1 MLFHDKN
8 RLANLIH
15 GGITMKNH
23 TRINKLLTVL
33 LLLCV
38 SFVCMA
44 GTAKAA
50 EDCAHVFADGKC
62 STCGVM
68 GGYCG
73 AEGDGT
79 NLVWTLNDGT
89 FAITGTGAMA
99 DYTSSTRP
107 WADYCDSVT
116 NLVIEDGVTA
126 IGNFSF
132 YECSNLTSVEMP
144 DSVTSIG
151 KSAFSKCA
159 GLTSLDLPDSLT
171 FIGNEAFY
179 GCTGLTS
186 LTIPASVT
194 EMNNAFFG
202 CSGLTD
208 ITISDGVTSIH
219 GAFYRC
225 TGLTSITIPNSVTSI
240 GYAFYGC
247 TGLESIVVPDSV
259 TEMEHAFDG
268 CTGLRSAN
276 IPSSVTSING
286 AFRGC
291 TSLTSIEIPD
301 SVTTIGNYAF
311 TSCTS
316 LTSIVIPD
324 SVTTIGDS
332 AFSLCTGLTS
342 IDIPDSVTT
351 IGNYAFGGCTGLT
364 SIVIPD
370 SVTTINDRV
379 FSGCTGLESVAIP
392 NSVTVIRSNAFE
404 GCTQV
409 STVIISCTPTIAV
422 DYCID
427 KNFRRAERIYVHAYE
442 NGVCTDCGA
451 TCDHNDIDD
460 NGKCPVCGLQHVASV
475 TVGSEVTYY
484 KTLQEAMSAAD
495 KKTAT
500 VKLLTDCTLDTVT
513 DLNDGSNVTLNLN
526 SQTITASCELHIK
539 VGATLNIKGP
549 GNYTYNGETH
559 AKVIDVY
566 GTLNISGGTFSAA
579 NDCTNT
585 ELLWVE
591 DAGKVN
597 ISGGSFTAKGQY
609 ATPVKT
615 FGDVTVTGAPTFSAS
630 EDHRE
635 FSISDNGTL
644 DLSGVTGSMDGWRVF
659 NNDATYA
666 VFVGQNLKLPDDGY
680 VLKDGDEFVTTLTRG
695 EIGTI
700 VEHKEHD
707 YVEAHDPTYHWT
719 ACACGAA
726 TEKVTHTFTYT
737 PVTGK
742 EVHIVGCSGCTYTA
756 AEPHTFTQND
766 AGEWVCDCK
775 AKAVASITS
784 GSTVT
789 KYMDFADALAAW
801 TDGTT
806 LTLLDNVTYDAS
818 VNPGAGTRTFDGDDY
833 TLDLAGKCLLNEG
846 TLTIQNA
853 KITSNNASSCAVEN
867 DGKMMIKEST
877 ITNSEGTAI
886 SNRGSL
892 TVENSVLNAWSACL
906 STDGDTA
913 ALTNC
918 TLNCQEIEIEYA
930 KGKLTIDGDCDGW
943 EVRNTRDVLVAI
955 GTDIFLPEGYYMF
968 ELTEP
973 GTPERLVTS
982 LNRFGTIR
990 AHEHEYTYTDNHD
1003 GTHSYGCTCGLATA
1017 ARHDF
1022 AENDAGEWVCA
1033 CKAKAVA
1040 KVGDTFYASIHNA
1053 LRAAEKIDGCTL
1065 TLLEDITLTSMSNT
1079 AAYTNTGTFTLELFG
1094 KTLSSN
1100 KGTLSVL
1107 GSADLTIKDSFGG
1120 GKIISTGSN
1129 AIYQTGGKVIIES
1142 GTFEGTLDGVFL
1154 SGNSTLSVKGGSF
1167 VGSRAMI
1174 TGFGSDCVIDLTA
1187 IDPAGFTLKNNGS
1200 GTFAPRLP
1208 SGYAMVNG
1216 SGTVVESLSAEES
1229 ATVKASLENATV
1241 TLSENNF
1248 AYDGQPHMPTVT
1260 VTLDGTNLTEGT
1272 DYQVLYMRARKMA
1285 NGEPTQWFGD
1295 HTTSDPC
1302 VKADDGYYA
1311 VIVGMGNYY
1320 TADVF
1325 TLYKNF
1331 VIEPR
1336 LLTIKADD
1344 QTIPVGGS
1352 VDTANFTITEGALVE
1367 GHTMTAEV
1375 QVADGTL
1382 ATPGTYTNV
1391 LYLDTDSVSIMAGEE
1406 NVKSNY
1412 SITLDTGTLTI
1423 VEHIHEWTY
1432 TASDDTITATCNAE
1446 GCPDAEQS
1454 ITISAVGKTY
1464 DGTPVTA
1471 TLTGPIDGVATPE
1484 ITYTGNTN
1492 ADTHTASITIEG
1504 ETASVEFTIEKA
1516 TVTVTADAKS
1526 KPYGTDNPTL
1536 TYTSEGLLGDD
1547 VLTGAL
1553 ETTATKTSNVGEY
1566 DITVGSLANSNYTI
1580 DFVGAKLTITKA
1592 DSSCT
1597 APVAV
1602 SGLTFNGGNQ
1612 SLITAGTATGGT
1624 MQYSLDNVTWSETIP
1639 TGKDAKTYTVYYK
1652 VVGDGNHNGT
1662 DPISLDV
1669 TITPKAV
1676 TELTFEGLN
1685 EVYAHT
1691 GEAIIPTFV
1700 VTDGETT
1707 LTEGTDY
1714 TADITNNTD
1723 VGTATITITLT
1734 GNYSGT
1740 VAKTFEIKTHVHE
1753 WNYNVSGDTIT
1764 ATCTSTIGPCSDAE
1778 QSITLSA
1785 SDAVYNGNPV
1795 EAEVTPDG
1803 ADLTYTLRYTG
1814 TDYDSPYA
1822 PVNAGDYTVTMTVGD
1837 KSVSASFTIS
1847 PKNISVVQSIQ
1858 FSLAQTSFVY
1868 SGEAPALNVT
1878 GVDSSVGNYTMQ
1890 EGTDYTVGTVQV
1902 NAGSHE
1908 LTVTGKGNYT
1918 GSVELDYSIA
1928 AKPITITDAVVE
1940 NVTFDPA
1947 GYTLTVK
1954 EVVFDGVIEGETLV
1968 MGENGDYA
1976 AVAEL
1981 TSENA
1986 ASDAATANVTVSL
1999 MNANYS
2005 LSETTVEATFQI
2017 TQSGTEMTATADK
2030 TSYTYGETITVT
2042 GTVKATGT
2050 APATTLT
2057 LRSAPAAQQVA
2068 LFAADGTQLT
2078 DPMNVVDGAYTL
2090 TYNTADKGI
2099 LPAEAITLT
2108 VKFVGDDNMADQSA
2122 SVTVALTAKSIE
2134 PVLSGSASKA
2144 YDGTTTVT
2152 DAGNLTIN
2160 LTGII
2165 TGDSVSASAAG
2176 YVYADETV
2184 GQSKTV
2190 TANGIT
2196 LSGADSTFYTLAQTE
2211 ASAQIGEI
2219 KKAMLIGLTE
2229 PADTTLDVY
2238 CADADA
2244 VIGKLPD
2251 TVVYHLADGRK
2262 VDLKVEWSCTA
2273 YDSTPGAINA
2283 FAWAVSDSEKLAC
2296 YEIAQNVADDGT
2308 VIVTNS
2314 AFLPV
2319 TVTGT
2324 DTAITYNGTAYD
2336 VTQMF
2341 AIDSNAGAA
2350 VFEIIGGGTGEGTLN
2365 GSVLTITKA
2374 GTINIKVTTA
2384 PNAAY
2389 AAGEAMATLTI
2400 NKGTPAVTLPTGL
2413 TAWYGQKL
2421 SDIALPTV
2429 DGGAWS
2435 WTDMNSTVGNSGVQ
2449 THQAIFTPDD
2459 TNLWNITTHPVS
2471 ITVAQAG
2478 TSFGEMKVYN
2488 GNAESTTFTYGE
2500 TITVKAEATAV
2511 QPAVFSLRSLIA
2523 PAKHQMALFIRTA
2536 DGSEVQISE
2545 AVNEQNGVY
2554 TMAYNT
2560 TGKALRIGDN
2570 ALIAKFV
2577 GDENMAD
2584 YQETVLVTLNP
2595 KELGIASLTARDRV
2609 YAPGNR
2615 QVAITGTEV
2624 SGKADANDDVSVL
2637 IDGMTAT
2644 ISSENVGTYDTA
2656 LIPQNVSLTGNH
2668 AGYYFARG
2676 NVSVSIPQGVEI
2688 TQATPYTAS
2697 GAPAQPVFEP
2707 IYQDGMTLGD
2717 VPVSLADGTFYVPGN
2732 IEWEAPGDTP
2742 VTEGTPFTWVFTPDD
2757 PNWKPVTGT
2766 VVIYPDGEPPVI
2778 TAPAGDQEVTVY
2790 EGEQGTMFITAADAS
2805 SYQWYINRYDGLGYV
2820 PISGATS
2827 ASYTTS
2833 VVNLG
2838 NDGFTYY
2845 CVASNAYGNAESP
2858 VFLLQVLEKIEVPE
2872 TGDESNIALW
2882 TALAIL
2888 SFAGLT
2894 IITMNGRRSKI
2905 TR

>member
-1 MLFHDKN
+1 MTTVNVPCTWDGSLYTFDEGVTVNKVHN
-8 RLANLIH
+8 WV
-15 GGITMKNH
+15 GGAC
-23 TRINKLLTVL
+23 TV
-33 LLLCV
+33 
-38 SFVCMA
+38 
-44 GTAKAA
+44 
-50 EDCAHVFADGKC
+50 
-62 STCGVM
+62 CGVS
-68 GGYCG
+68 CDHTDSTHT
-73 AEGDGT
+73 AVTDKGDGT
-79 NLVWTLNDGT
+79 HSFECSVCGETGSEAHNYK
-89 FAITGTGAMA
+89 TGT
-99 DYTSSTRP
+99 
-107 WADYCDSVT
+107 
-116 NLVIEDGVTA
+116 
-126 IGNFSF
+126 
-132 YECSNLTSVEMP
+132 
-144 DSVTSIG
+144 
-151 KSAFSKCA
+151 SA
-159 GLTSLDLPDSLT
+159 G
-171 FIGNEAFY
+171 
-179 GCTGLTS
+179 
-186 LTIPASVT
+186 
-194 EMNNAFFG
+194 
-202 CSGLTD
+202 
-208 ITISDGVTSIH
+208 
-219 GAFYRC
+219 
-225 TGLTSITIPNSVTSI
+225 
-240 GYAFYGC
+240 
-247 TGLESIVVPDSV
+247 
-259 TEMEHAFDG
+259 
-268 CTGLRSAN
+268 
-276 IPSSVTSING
+276 
-286 AFRGC
+286 
-291 TSLTSIEIPD
+291 
-301 SVTTIGNYAF
+301 
-311 TSCTS
+311 
-316 LTSIVIPD
+316 
-324 SVTTIGDS
+324 
-332 AFSLCTGLTS
+332 
-342 IDIPDSVTT
+342 
-351 IGNYAFGGCTGLT
+351 
-364 SIVIPD
+364 
-370 SVTTINDRV
+370 
-379 FSGCTGLESVAIP
+379 
-392 NSVTVIRSNAFE
+392 
-404 GCTQV
+404 
-409 STVIISCTPTIAV
+409 
-422 DYCID
+422 
-427 KNFRRAERIYVHAYE
+427 
-442 NGVCTDCGA
+442 
-451 TCDHNDIDD
+451 
-460 NGKCPVCGLQHVASV
+460 
-475 TVGSEVTYY
+475 
-484 KTLQEAMSAAD
+484 
-495 KKTAT
+495 
-500 VKLLTDCTLDTVT
+500 
-513 DLNDGSNVTLNLN
+513 
-526 SQTITASCELHIK
+526 
-539 VGATLNIKGP
+539 
-549 GNYTYNGETH
+549 
-559 AKVIDVY
+559 
-566 GTLNISGGTFSAA
+566 
-579 NDCTNT
+579 
-585 ELLWVE
+585 
-591 DAGKVN
+591 
-597 ISGGSFTAKGQY
+597 
-609 ATPVKT
+609 
-615 FGDVTVTGAPTFSAS
+615 
-630 EDHRE
+630 
-635 FSISDNGTL
+635 
-644 DLSGVTGSMDGWRVF
+644 
-659 NNDATYA
+659 
-666 VFVGQNLKLPDDGY
+666 
-680 VLKDGDEFVTTLTRG
+680 
-695 EIGTI
+695 
-700 VEHKEHD
+700 
-707 YVEAHDPTYHWT
+707 

-726 TEKVTHTFTYT
+726 CPHSNFDSATGNCKDCEISLAIAKIKTGETTTYYQT
-737 PVTGK
+737 AYELSTAIENNSADQAITLLANF
-742 EVHIVGCSGCTYTA
+742 EVIRDLCFY
-756 AEPHTFTQND
+756 
-766 AGEWVCDCK
+766 AGE
-775 AKAVASITS
+775 AK
-784 GSTVT
+784 
-789 KYMDFADALAAW
+789 
-801 TDGTT
+801 
-806 LTLLDNVTYDAS
+806 N
-818 VNPGAGTRTFDGDDY
+818 
-833 TLDLAGKCLLNEG
+833 TLDLNGHTLTGSSRIDVEYGELTITGTGSINIFVTADNEG
-846 TLTIQNA
+846 A
-853 KITSNNASSCAVEN
+853 KIVVGSGVTLNNSLRSVYGGVLDLTNATIPEAGLNVILYSDDSDPTTYNVSDVLLLPEDYYFFV
-867 DGKMMIKEST
+867 DGKAVYTYSVET
-877 ITNSEGTAI
+877 EGT
-886 SNRGSL
+886 
-892 TVENSVLNAWSACL
+892 VLKH
-906 STDGDTA
+906 TDH
-913 ALTNC
+913 
-918 TLNCQEIEIEYA
+918 
-930 KGKLTIDGDCDGW
+930 
-943 EVRNTRDVLVAI
+943 
-955 GTDIFLPEGYYMF
+955 
-968 ELTEP
+968 
-973 GTPERLVTS
+973 S
-982 LNRFGTIR
+982 
-990 AHEHEYTYTDNHD
+990 YTYTDNGDGTHDKACTACGEVEVDNEPHTIENHVCTACGAKEIVVSSVTVWPWLKAALNVGCMLEVTENVPTLTGMKFTDSMNGRVTGNGELVGTSDDPVHIGITVTNESSTNTGFLADNAKWSNDGSGWNSNTVTFYADNANSQGISAYYPYAENGSVAYDLTSGGYLLYRSNQRVTSQYHTVDMMDQMLARLVVTPTLSETLVSSGDRIKDIEVSGIYTEATFDGETGTLTTTGDPNSAICLAENADGTWETLLIPMDGTSVTLTIQTVNGRYFTTTTPTYGDDSFYAGTQWNVAVNVGHAGEPNYADNGD
-1003 GTHSYGCTCGLATA
+1003 GTHSATYPCCGTIGQPEGHTLTYTANGSTITESCSANCGYSASLTLKAPANLVYDRTEKAATVEGEIIADYKLTYSADAVIMAGDYTATLTVGDYSVSLAFTI
-1017 ARHDF
+1017 
-1022 AENDAGEWVCA
+1022 
-1033 CKAKAVA
+1033 AKADPDVVTPSGLKATYGQTLADVELPGGWAWKNSSASVGSVGSNTFAAIYTPANISNFNTLERDLTVVVA
-1040 KVGDTFYASIHNA
+1040 KAMPTVTAPVAADDLVYNGTEQALITAGAATGGTMQYSLDGSNWSETIPTGKDAKTYTVYYKVVGDSNHNDSSVDSIQVTIGKA
-1053 LRAAEKIDGCTL
+1053 TL
-1065 TLLEDITLTSMSNT
+1065 TVT
-1079 AAYTNTGTFTLELFG
+1079 ADSKTMTTGQGLPTFTYTITGFVGGETEDVLTAKPTVSCEADG
-1094 KTLSSN
+1094 QTAGTYGITVSGAAADN
-1100 KGTLSVL
+1100 YEITHVNGTLSV
-1107 GSADLTIKDSFGG
+1107 
-1120 GKIISTGSN
+1120 
-1129 AIYQTGGKVIIES
+1129 V
-1142 GTFEGTLDGVFL
+1142 
-1154 SGNSTLSVKGGSF
+1154 
-1167 VGSRAMI
+1167 
-1174 TGFGSDCVIDLTA
+1174 
-1187 IDPAGFTLKNNGS
+1187 
-1200 GTFAPRLP
+1200 
-1208 SGYAMVNG
+1208 
-1216 SGTVVESLSAEES
+1216 
-1229 ATVKASLENATV
+1229 
-1241 TLSENNF
+1241 
-1248 AYDGQPHMPTVT
+1248 
-1260 VTLDGTNLTEGT
+1260 
-1272 DYQVLYMRARKMA
+1272 
-1285 NGEPTQWFGD
+1285 D
-1295 HTTSDPC
+1295 HQH
-1302 VKADDGYYA
+1302 A
-1311 VIVGMGNYY
+1311 
-1320 TADVF
+1320 
-1325 TLYKNF
+1325 
-1331 VIEPR
+1331 
-1336 LLTIKADD
+1336 
-1344 QTIPVGGS
+1344 
-1352 VDTANFTITEGALVE
+1352 
-1367 GHTMTAEV
+1367 
-1375 QVADGTL
+1375 
-1382 ATPGTYTNV
+1382 
-1391 LYLDTDSVSIMAGEE
+1391 
-1406 NVKSNY
+1406 
-1412 SITLDTGTLTI
+1412 
-1423 VEHIHEWTY
+1423 WTY
-1432 TASDDTITATCNAE
+1432 TAKDDTITATCNAE

-1492 ADTHTASITIEG
+1492 AGTHTASITIEG
-1504 ETASVEFTIEKA
+1504 ETASVKFTIEKA

-1553 ETTATKTSNVGEY
+1553 ETIATKTSNVGEY
-1566 DITVGSLANSNYTI
+1566 DIAVGSLANSNYTI

-1652 VVGDGNHNGT
+1652 VVGDGNHIDT

-1691 GEAIIPTFV
+1691 GETIIPTFV
-1700 VTDGETT
+1700 VKDGETT
-1707 LTEGTDY
+1707 LTEGADY
-1714 TADITNNTD
+1714 TEDITNNTD

-1740 VAKTFEIKTHVHE
+1740 VTKTFEIKTHVHE
-1753 WNYNVSGDTIT
+1753 WNYSASGDTIT
-1764 ATCTSTIGPCSDAE
+1764 ATCTGTIGTCSDAE
-1778 QSITLSA
+1778 QSITLNA
-1785 SDAVYNGNPV
+1785 PDAVYSGNPV

-1803 ADLTYTLRYTG
+1803 ADLTYTLHYTG
-1814 TDYDSPYA
+1814 TNYDSADA
-1822 PVNAGDYTVTMTVGD
+1822 PANVGDYTVTMTVGD

-1847 PKNISVVQSIQ
+1847 PKDISVVQSIQ

-1878 GVDSSVGNYTMQ
+1878 GVDSSVGNYTMK

-1986 ASDAATANVTVSL
+1986 TSDAATANVTVSL

-2017 TQSGTEMTATADK
+2017 TQSGTEMTAMADK
-2030 TSYTYGETITVT
+2030 TSYVYGETITVT

-2068 LFAADGTQLT
+2068 LFAEDGTQLT

-2108 VKFVGDDNMADQSA
+2108 VKFVGDEDMADAAANVSIALTEKQLTATEATATTRAYEPNNTTVSVTAVTISGVIGTDDVKVDATNLTGEISSSDAGTYTSVKLADLTLTGNDSDYYTIAADDAVTTSVEVTPKEITNPTIVLDASSFVYDGTEKKPAVTSVKDGDDLIDATEYTVSYANNIEMGTATVTLTDAAGGNYTVSGSTTFQITQSGTEMTATADKTSYTYGETITVTGTVKATGTAPAATLTLRSAPAAQQVALFAADGTQLTDPVNVVEGAYTLTYNTADKGILPATSITLTVKFVGDDNMADQSA
-2122 SVTVALTAKSIE
+2122 AVTVALTAKSIE

-2144 YDGTTTVT
+2144 YDGITTVT

-2160 LTGII
+2160 LNGVI
-2165 TGDSVSASAAG
+2165 TGDSVSATAAG

-2196 LSGADSTFYTLAQTE
+2196 LSGADSIFYTLAQTE

-2251 TVVYHLADGRK
+2251 TVVYHLADGK
-2262 VDLKVEWSCTA
+2262 TVDLKVEWSCTA
-2273 YDSTPGAINA
+2273 YDSTPGATNT
-2283 FAWAVSDSEKLAC
+2283 FAWAINDSEKLAC

-2314 AFLPV
+2314 AFLTV

-2389 AAGEAMATLTI
+2389 AAGEATAVLTI

-2421 SDIALPTV
+2421 SDIVLPTV

-2449 THQAIFTPDD
+2449 THQAIFTPAD
-2459 TNLWNITTHPVS
+2459 TNLWNITTHPVN

-2488 GNAESTTFTYGE
+2488 GNAETTTFTYGE

-2511 QPAVFSLRSLIA
+2511 QPAAFSLRSLIA
-2523 PAKHQMALFIRTA
+2523 PAKHQMALFIRNA

-2554 TMAYNT
+2554 TMTYNT
-2560 TGKALRIGDN
+2560 TGKALSIGEN

-2595 KELGIASLTARDRV
+2595 KELGIASLTAQDRV
-2609 YAPGNR
+2609 YEPGNQ

-2656 LIPQNVSLTGNH
+2656 HIPQDVSLTGNH

-2676 NVSVSIPQGVEI
+2676 NVAVSIPQGVEI

-2697 GAPAQPVFEP
+2697 GAPAQPVFDP
-2707 IYQDGMTLGD
+2707 IYQDGQTLGD
-2717 VPVSLADGTFYVPGN
+2717 IPVSLPAGTFNVPGN

-2778 TAPAGDQEVTVY
+2778 TAPAVDQEVTVY

-2827 ASYTTS
+2827 ASYATS

-2882 TALAIL
+2882 AALAIL